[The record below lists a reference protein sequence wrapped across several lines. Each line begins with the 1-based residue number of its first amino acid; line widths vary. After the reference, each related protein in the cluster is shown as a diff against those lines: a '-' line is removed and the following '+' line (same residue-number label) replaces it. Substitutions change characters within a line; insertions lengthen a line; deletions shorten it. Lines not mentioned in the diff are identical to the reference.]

1 MQRESLNETR
11 EQSRQDKGED
21 GEKKMRPPPLRA
33 KEKKRK
39 KKVMCK
45 NKDKTRFSIR
55 KVCEIEQEDLTELF
69 VGAIEEKQ
77 TGNKV
82 EMQVTKVTDAMVLKK
97 NKWTETLKVNKKHFI
112 LNWIWEQS
120 AT

>member
-1 MQRESLNETR
+1 
-11 EQSRQDKGED
+11 
-21 GEKKMRPPPLRA
+21 
-33 KEKKRK
+33 
-39 KKVMCK
+39 MCK

-97 NKWTETLKVNKKHFI
+97 NKWTETLKVNKKALYFKLDMGAECNVI
-112 LNWIWEQS
+112 FYKDFLGVASLDCASQ
-120 AT
+120 TVF